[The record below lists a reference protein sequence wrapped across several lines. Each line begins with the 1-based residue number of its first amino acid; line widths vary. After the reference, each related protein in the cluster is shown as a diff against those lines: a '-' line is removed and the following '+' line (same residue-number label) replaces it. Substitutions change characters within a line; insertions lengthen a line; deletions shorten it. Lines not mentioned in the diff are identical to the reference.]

1 MKKLL
6 TVSTALLA
14 LLMFNGCV
22 SGSPEHY
29 EELTA
34 EEHASLVNS
43 AKVLILQSKLVPAH
57 LQQSFVRISPQERII
72 YNGDKHGKASLRWE
86 IYENRPRSGQKI
98 TQKDINPYWITAQAT
113 GNLLNPQWQV
123 SQAQSMVP
131 QKLAPGQSRNGGRQ
145 VRSVRY
151 KSGGSR

>member
-6 TVSTALLA
+6 TISTALLV
-14 LLMFNGCV
+14 LLLFNGCI
-22 SGSPEHY
+22 SNSPEHY

-34 EEHASLVNS
+34 DEHAALVNS

-57 LQQSFVRISPQERII
+57 LQQSFIRVAPEERII
-72 YNGDKHGKASLRWE
+72 YNGDKRGKASLRWE
-86 IYENRPRSGQKI
+86 IYENRPRAGQKI

-113 GNLLNPQWQV
+113 GNLLDPQWQV
-123 SQAQSMVP
+123 SQAQSAVP
-131 QKLAPGQSRNGGRQ
+131 QKFAPGQNRNGSRQ

-151 KSGGSR
+151 RSGGGR